1 MSLPVPSL
9 FFLSLPPSATLRPS
23 WPRKFLVW
31 PGEIIAPVVI
41 DKRKPRVG

>member
-9 FFLSLPPSATLRPS
+9 FFLSLRPRPS